1 MQGMTTDTRSTMD
14 VEIADVGQQMYSGRC
29 LSLVAPAAFGEVC
42 ILPRHAPFLSK
53 LNPGEI
59 RLETDRNERF
69 IYYVSGGYLE
79 VKNST
84 VTVLADQ
91 MLRSNQ
97 IDRQAAEAAKA
108 KAEQLLKTSASD
120 SVRDV
125 AKLELVKA
133 LAQLRVLEH
142 TEMAKLQNKHRYK

>member
-1 MQGMTTDTRSTMD
+1 VQSLTSDTRSYLL
-14 VEIADVGQQMYSGRC
+14 VEIADVGQQIFSGSC
-29 LSLVAPAAFGEVC
+29 FSLVAPAALGEVC

-53 LNPGEI
+53 LQPGEI
-59 RLETDRNERF
+59 RLETAQNERL

-79 VKNST
+79 VKNSI

-91 MLRSNQ
+91 MLRSNE
-97 IDRQAAEAAKA
+97 IDREAAIAAKA
-108 KAEQLLKTSASD
+108 KAEQVLKTSAID

-142 TEMAKLQNKHRYK
+142 IEMAKLNSKRR

>member
-1 MQGMTTDTRSTMD
+1 VQVMNSPSRNWLQ
-14 VEIADVGQQMYSGRC
+14 VEIADVGKQIYSGIC
-29 LSLVAPAAFGEVC
+29 YSVVAPAAFGEVC

-53 LNPGEI
+53 LIPGEI
-59 RLETDRNERF
+59 RLETEQNDRL
-69 IYYVSGGYLE
+69 IYYVSGGFLE

-84 VTVLADQ
+84 VTVLADE
-91 MLRSNQ
+91 MLRSNE
-97 IDRQAAEAAKA
+97 IDWAAAEAAIA
-108 KAEQLLKTSASD
+108 KAEQILKTSPVD

-142 TEMAKLQNKHRYK
+142 IEMAKLNGKGR

>member
-1 MQGMTTDTRSTMD
+1 M
-14 VEIADVGQQMYSGRC
+14 SGRRFIPG
-29 LSLVAPAAFGEVC
+29 LVSAW
-42 ILPRHAPFLSK
+42 LPLPPLARSASYHGTPFLSK
-53 LNPGEI
+53 LKPGEI
-59 RLETDRNERF
+59 RIETAENERL

-91 MLRSNQ
+91 MLRSTE
-97 IDRQAAEAAKA
+97 IDRNAAESAKA
-108 KAEQLLKTSASD
+108 KAEQLLKTSPID

-125 AKLELVKA
+125 AKLELVRA

-142 TEMAKLQNKHRYK
+142 IEMTKLNGKRR

>member
-1 MQGMTTDTRSTMD
+1 MQVMNSSSPSFLQA
-14 VEIADVGQQMYSGRC
+14 EIADVGQEIYSGPC
-29 LSLVAPAAFGEVC
+29 VSLVAPAAFGEVC
-42 ILPRHAPFLSK
+42 ILPRHTPFLSK
-53 LNPGEI
+53 LKPGEI
-59 RLETDRNERF
+59 RIETAENERL

-91 MLRSNQ
+91 MLRSTE
-97 IDRQAAEAAKA
+97 IDRNAAESAKA
-108 KAEQLLKTSASD
+108 KAEQLLKTSPID

-125 AKLELVKA
+125 AKLELVRA

-142 TEMAKLQNKHRYK
+142 IEMTKLNGKRR

>member
-1 MQGMTTDTRSTMD
+1 MLKTLYLQ
-14 VEIADVGQQMYSGRC
+14 VEIADVGQQLYSGRC
-29 LSLVAPAAFGEVC
+29 ISLVAPAALGEVC
-42 ILPRHAPFLSK
+42 ILPRHTPFLSK
-53 LNPGEI
+53 LKPGEI
-59 RLETDRNERF
+59 RLETESEH
-69 IYYVSGGYLE
+69 ILYYVSGGYLE

-91 MLRSNQ
+91 MLRSNE
-97 IDRQAAEAAKA
+97 IDRGAAEAAKS
-108 KAEQLLKTSASD
+108 KSEQLLQHSPID

-142 TEMAKLQNKHRYK
+142 LEMAKLIHKNRSL

>member
-1 MQGMTTDTRSTMD
+1 VQSINAELRNYLQ
-14 VEIADVGQQMYSGRC
+14 VEIADVGQQIYSGSC
-29 LSLVAPAAFGEVC
+29 VSLVAPAAFGEVC

-53 LNPGEI
+53 LQPGEI
-59 RLETDRNERF
+59 RLQTDKNERLL
-69 IYYVSGGYLE
+69 YYVSGGYLE

-84 VTVLADQ
+84 VTVLADR
-91 MLRSNQ
+91 MLRSNE
-97 IDRQAAEAAKA
+97 IDREAAEAAKA
-108 KAEQLLKTSASD
+108 KAEQQLKTSPID

-142 TEMAKLQNKHRYK
+142 IELAKFSKQRR

>member
-1 MQGMTTDTRSTMD
+1 MQTINPDSRNLLQVD
-14 VEIADVGQQMYSGRC
+14 IADVGQQIYSGQC
-29 LSLVAPAAFGEVC
+29 ISLVAPAADGEVC

-59 RLETDRNERF
+59 RILTVQNERQL
-69 IYYVSGGYLE
+69 YYVSGGYLE

-91 MLRSNQ
+91 MLRSNE
-97 IDRQAAEAAKA
+97 IIRSAAEAAKA
-108 KAEQLLKTSASD
+108 RAEQVLKTSPID

-142 TEMAKLQNKHRYK
+142 TEMAKLQNKHR

>member
-1 MQGMTTDTRSTMD
+1 MQVMNSSSPSFLQA
-14 VEIADVGQQMYSGRC
+14 EIADVGQEIYSGPC
-29 LSLVAPAAFGEVC
+29 VSLVAPAAFGEVC
-42 ILPRHAPFLSK
+42 ILPRHTPFLSK
-53 LNPGEI
+53 LKPGEI
-59 RLETDRNERF
+59 RIETAENERL

-91 MLRSNQ
+91 MLRSTE
-97 IDRQAAEAAKA
+97 IDRNAAEAAKA
-108 KAEQLLKTSASD
+108 KAEQLLKTSPID

-142 TEMAKLQNKHRYK
+142 IEMTKLNGKRR

>member
-1 MQGMTTDTRSTMD
+1 MNSGSPSYLQA
-14 VEIADVGQQMYSGRC
+14 EIADVGQQIYSGPC
-29 LSLVAPAAFGEVC
+29 VSLVAPAAFGEVC
-42 ILPRHAPFLSK
+42 ILPRHTPFLSK
-53 LNPGEI
+53 LKPGEI
-59 RLETDRNERF
+59 RIETAQHERL

-97 IDRQAAEAAKA
+97 IDRNAAESAKA
-108 KAEQLLKTSASD
+108 KAEQLLKTSPID

-125 AKLELVKA
+125 AKLELVRA

-142 TEMAKLQNKHRYK
+142 IEMAKLNGKRR

>member
-1 MQGMTTDTRSTMD
+1 MQSLTSDTRSYLL
-14 VEIADVGQQMYSGRC
+14 VEIADVGQQIFSGSC
-29 LSLVAPAAFGEVC
+29 FSLVAPAALGEVC

-53 LNPGEI
+53 LQPGEI
-59 RLETDRNERF
+59 RLETAQNERL

-79 VKNST
+79 VKNSI

-91 MLRSNQ
+91 MLRSNE
-97 IDRQAAEAAKA
+97 IDREAAIAAKA
-108 KAEQLLKTSASD
+108 KAEQVLKTSAID

-142 TEMAKLQNKHRYK
+142 IEMAKLNSKRR